1 MSCPAVF
8 SHPPMFNPSKEQ
20 VRAFFTDAWRKR
32 REGGVLTPLETMAAD
47 LIERHPE
54 YHDDLQAPDAAER
67 DYPVEAGR
75 TNPFLHLSMHLAI
88 QEQLSADPPPGVR
101 AAGNTL
107 LKSRDEHE
115 AAHIIMEAL
124 GEVVGEAQ
132 RLGKPLDNERYLDL
146 IRRHATRDR

>member
-1 MSCPAVF
+1 
-8 SHPPMFNPSKEQ
+8 MFNPSKEQ

-67 DYPVEAGR
+67 NYPVEAGR

-88 QEQLSADPPPGVR
+88 QGQLSVDHPPGIR
-101 AAGNTL
+101 AAWNTL
-107 LKSRDEHE
+107 PKSRDEHE
-115 AAHIIMEAL
+115 AAHIIMEAR
-124 GEVVGEAQ
+124 GEVVWEAQ
-132 RLGKPLDNERYLDL
+132 RPATPLVSERCLDL
-146 IRRHATRDR
+146 LRRNATRNR